1 MNDIEIIINRIR
13 LQSARECEAIAK
25 DAEREC
31 ERLRVEYAR
40 REQEEYWKAIN
51 IGTKE
56 TEQRLE
62 RLNKLAEQEAQKQID
77 ATHAEKV
84 AEAFKL
90 ATKKL
95 LERPEY
101 ADDRGAVYTLIKERR
116 EELAPIVEEMLF
128 E

>member
-25 DAEREC
+25 DAEQEC

-51 IGTKE
+51 VGTNE
-56 TEQRLE
+56 AEQRLT
-62 RLNKLAEQEAQKQID
+62 RLTRLAEQEAQKQID

-84 AEAFKL
+84 SEAFALAAEKL
-90 ATKKL
+90 AEL
-95 LERPEY
+95 PEY
-101 ADDRGAVYTLIKERR
+101 ADDRGAAFALIKERR
-116 EELAPIVEEMLF
+116 EELSPLVEAMLF
-128 E
+128 D